1 VSATRRIIPMSTNP
15 LVGFAG
21 VSVKII
27 ATRPLRMASCAAEPT
42 VAWST
47 PSAKPTAKRSL
58 SRFDMC
64 VIR

>member
-1 VSATRRIIPMSTNP
+1 MSTNP